1 VTDNALDACEAAG
14 VAPRIKIELGQDHIS
29 VADNGGGI
37 SPETIDRIVDYGFK
51 TSSNAAYRSPTRG
64 AQGNA
69 LQTLLAMAHALTGRP
84 GVTVIESRGIRHRIT
99 FSIDPISREPRL
111 DVERAEIPAAP
122 GTMISVLLPT
132 TPDVRDY
139 LHNIACD
146 FTWTNPHLTVAFV
159 DRVRGTS
166 FENEATDHAWQKW
179 KPTDPTSAHWYD
191 LEALK
196 GLIAADVNRSRR
208 NGSAQRSVRDFIADF
223 RGLAGTV
230 KRRQICETISASRE
244 PLDTYFDRGDD
255 AVNRLLKEMKAASK
269 PVKPRDLGVIGEEH
283 ILASLGGDPECSLY
297 KRVEIDVGGVPY
309 LIECAF
315 GYRQGASHRTMI
327 TGLNWSAAVAGNPF
341 QSALNLGALLVDQRC
356 GEDEPI
362 AFFLHVASPC
372 LAFLDRGK
380 KSVALPIE
388 VNKAVESAIRTVTAA
403 WCKQR
408 KAEERD
414 RRARLRRDDAMMAVS
429 KPLSIRDAAFSV
441 MTKAYAAASDNGA
454 LPANARQIF
463 YAARG
468 EIMRLAEVDVVDS
481 GRFTQEFLIDYMHDH
496 PEECAGWNVVFSDR
510 GHFVEPHTSRTV
522 GIGTLAV
529 REYLRGY
536 GKPALIPGSFT
547 DPRIETHGPEGRF
560 GGLLYIEKEGFE
572 PLLNQARIG
581 RRFDLAIMSCKGM
594 SVTAAR
600 ELVDQTCARFKVP
613 LYILRDFDIAGFS
626 IARTIHQTNRRYEF
640 KTRSGDDFKVIDFG
654 LRLAD
659 IERLDLGS
667 ERVDISRNGGEAL
680 RNRLEINGATNEEID
695 FLLSG
700 RRVEL
705 NAMTSRQFIN
715 FLEEKLAAH
724 GAGKVVPTSD
734 QLADAYR
741 LFFRGKRAREVA
753 ERALAALP
761 TEECSAPADLEERVR
776 AYLEENPEAAWD
788 DAVTALAPN
797 TARADL

>member
-1 VTDNALDACEAAG
+1 
-14 VAPRIKIELGQDHIS
+14 
-29 VADNGGGI
+29 
-37 SPETIDRIVDYGFK
+37 
-51 TSSNAAYRSPTRG
+51 
-64 AQGNA
+64 
-69 LQTLLAMAHALTGRP
+69 
-84 GVTVIESRGIRHRIT
+84 
-99 FSIDPISREPRL
+99 
-111 DVERAEIPAAP
+111 
-122 GTMISVLLPT
+122 
-132 TPDVRDY
+132 
-139 LHNIACD
+139 
-146 FTWTNPHLTVAFV
+146 
-159 DRVRGTS
+159 
-166 FENEATDHAWQKW
+166 
-179 KPTDPTSAHWYD
+179 
-191 LEALK
+191 
-196 GLIAADVNRSRR
+196 
-208 NGSAQRSVRDFIADF
+208 
-223 RGLAGTV
+223 
-230 KRRQICETISASRE
+230 
-244 PLDTYFDRGDD
+244 
-255 AVNRLLKEMKAASK
+255 
-269 PVKPRDLGVIGEEH
+269 
-283 ILASLGGDPECSLY
+283 
-297 KRVEIDVGGVPY
+297 
-309 LIECAF
+309 
-315 GYRQGASHRTMI
+315 MI

-362 AFFLHVASPC
+362 GFFLHVASPC

-414 RRARLRRDDAMMAVS
+414 RQARLRRDDAMMAVS

-481 GRFTQEFLIDYMHDH
+481 GRFTQEFLIDYVRDH

-510 GHFVEPHTSRTV
+510 GNFVEPHTDRTV
-522 GIGTLAV
+522 GLGTLAV

-536 GKPALIPGSFT
+536 GKPALIQGSFT
-547 DPRIETHGPEGRF
+547 DPKIETRGPEGRF
-560 GGLLYIEKEGFE
+560 NGILYIEKEGFE

-640 KTRSGDDFKVIDFG
+640 KSRSGEDFKVIDFG

-659 IERLDLGS
+659 IERLDLDS
-667 ERVDISRNGGEAL
+667 ERVDVSRNGRDAL
-680 RNRLEINGATNEEID
+680 RNRLEINGASKEESD

-705 NAMTSRQFIN
+705 NAMTSRQFVN
-715 FLEEKLAAH
+715 LLEEKLAEH
-724 GAGKVVPTSD
+724 GAGKVIPSAD
-734 QLADAYR
+734 RLADAYR
-741 LFFRGKRAREVA
+741 LLFRGKRAREVA
-753 ERALAALP
+753 EQALAAMP
-761 TEECSAPADLEERVR
+761 MEECSAPTDLEERVR
-776 AYLEENPEAAWD
+776 AFLQENPDASWDLAIAALV
-788 DAVTALAPN
+788 A
-797 TARADL
+797 